1 MSDKPRN
8 NNLDGGT
15 SPRLTVLQLD
25 TTFPRIPGDVASP
38 ETYQQP
44 IAIHRINKASVS
56 AVINDQPDQMD
67 ISYYEAGARGITYGI
82 GVTSCGFLGYWHRHL
97 AEICPR
103 PFVASSLVDLPR
115 LMAAQP
121 TQEMAILTFDA
132 EVLRSPLYQPLL
144 SGFDG
149 KIIGLDPDMHLRRVI
164 AEDLPDL
171 DSPLA
176 EQEII
181 DLLRPH
187 LADGRVKTLILEC
200 TNLPPYKSAIKQ
212 AFDLEVYDILTSIHQ
227 RDADLVKPEF
237 L

>member
-1 MSDKPRN
+1 LSDCSAIGHDVPPHPR
-8 NNLDGGT
+8 
-15 SPRLTVLQLD
+15 
-25 TTFPRIPGDVASP
+25 DVASP

-56 AVINDQPDQMD
+56 AVINEQPDQMD
-67 ISYYEAGARGITYGI
+67 ISYFEAGVRGITYGV
-82 GVTSCGFLGYWHRHL
+82 GVTSCGFLGYWHGHL
-97 AEICPR
+97 AENCPR
-103 PFVASSLVDLPR
+103 PFVASSLIDMPR
-115 LMAAQP
+115 LMCVQP
-121 TQEMAILTFDA
+121 AQEMVILTFDA
-132 EVLRSPLYQPLL
+132 DVLRSPLYQPLL

-171 DSPLA
+171 DSPRA
-176 EQEII
+176 EREIL
-181 DLLRPH
+181 DLLQPH
-187 LADGRVKTLILEC
+187 LTGGRIRTLILEC

-212 AFDLEVYDILTSIHQ
+212 AFDVEVYDILTSIHQ